1 VKTFKCPVCGGTFEL
16 QSDLAFYD
24 YHEATYE
31 QVHYYVCD
39 TCALT
44 SDWQYI
50 EDEARKKLES
60 LIRRFPPIMRVWP
73 GDVVSWGIHPVT
85 VLDKD
90 VSCGELLIL
99 DSYGNKHLLEQHVID
114 KWPWELEQEKEE
126 RNCHN
131 CKYSALSC
139 RDHPC
144 NACSSPEAPE
154 CYKYWEA
161 EPEEN

>member
-1 VKTFKCPVCGGTFEL
+1 MKTFKCPVCGGTFEL

-50 EDEARKKLES
+50 EDEARKKLEA
-60 LIRRFPPIMRVWP
+60 LIRRFPPLMRVWP
-73 GDVVSWGIHPVT
+73 GDILQLAELEGLAVVVSVDRDNGKIYT
-85 VLDKD
+85 DKGCCYISD
-90 VSCGELLIL
+90 I
-99 DSYGNKHLLEQHVID
+99 I
-114 KWPWELEQEKEE
+114 KWPWELEQGKEE
-126 RNCHN
+126 RNCYN

-139 RDHPC
+139 RSHPC

-154 CYKYWEA
+154 CYKYWEP
-161 EPEEN
+161 EPKEN